1 MHYVHVYMYSKI
13 HVLSTIYCTCTIH
26 VHVHCTCTCIFLLS
40 LQEEPAADYPVMSW
54 GVKEARE
61 YQEQHNLYTC
71 IINCIKSLHSM
82 REIKNRERERERE

>member
-1 MHYVHVYMYSKI
+1 MHY
-13 HVLSTIYCTCTIH
+13 T
-26 VHVHCTCTCIFLLS
+26 CTCTCIFLLS

-71 IINCIKSLHSM
+71 IIKSLHSM
-82 REIKNRERERERE
+82 REIKNRERERERERE